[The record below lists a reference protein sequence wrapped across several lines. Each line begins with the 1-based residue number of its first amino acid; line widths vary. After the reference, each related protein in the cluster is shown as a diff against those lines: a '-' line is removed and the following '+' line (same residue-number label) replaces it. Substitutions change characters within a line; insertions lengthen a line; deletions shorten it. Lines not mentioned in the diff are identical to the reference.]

1 MPMWSPGAASKPRSP
16 RAGVTLI
23 EMMMVVTII
32 GIMAGVFF
40 PAISGGLDSVRMAS
54 ASDSIAAF
62 LNSALNRAERR
73 QEVIEITISMKDNA
87 ITLFSTEP
95 GFERRLKLPDGIRIM
110 AVLPAIEE
118 QEEVRRF
125 VLQPGGTPPRVGV
138 EIVNSRGGRRIVRV
152 DPMTGSPRIER
163 PEAE

>member
-1 MPMWSPGAASKPRSP
+1 MPMWSPGAASKRRRP
-16 RAGVTLI
+16 RAGVTLM
-23 EMMMVVTII
+23 EMMMVVAII

-40 PAISGGLDSVRMAS
+40 PAIAGGLDSIRMAS
-54 ASDSIAAF
+54 AADSIAAF

-73 QEVIEITISMKDNA
+73 QEVIEITISMKDNT
-87 ITLFSTEP
+87 ISLFSTEP
-95 GFERRLKLPDGIRIM
+95 GFERRLKLPDGIRIR

-118 QEEVRRF
+118 QEEFRRF

-138 EIVNSRGGRRIVRV
+138 EIANSRGGRRIVRV